1 MMSYDNYHNTTKV
14 TTDPD
19 PEYEL
24 VGDERNILLGAPN
37 QSVKVAHLS
46 LGRWHRP
53 AKRFWWRVQSHE
65 LRDCAH
71 AVVRAVDR

>member
-24 VGDERNILLGAPN
+24 VGDAIKSTSRSTNLRPSGPILTMRIFRAPSPLSRAGCRNKA
-37 QSVKVAHLS
+37 SLS
-46 LGRWHRP
+46 GLHR
-53 AKRFWWRVQSHE
+53 
-65 LRDCAH
+65 
-71 AVVRAVDR
+71 RAGIA

>member
-24 VGDERNILLGAPN
+24 VGDERNILLGAGCL
-37 QSVKVAHLS
+37 VVL
-46 LGRWHRP
+46 R
-53 AKRFWWRVQSHE
+53 AKRMMLDRI
-65 LRDCAH
+65 
-71 AVVRAVDR
+71 RA